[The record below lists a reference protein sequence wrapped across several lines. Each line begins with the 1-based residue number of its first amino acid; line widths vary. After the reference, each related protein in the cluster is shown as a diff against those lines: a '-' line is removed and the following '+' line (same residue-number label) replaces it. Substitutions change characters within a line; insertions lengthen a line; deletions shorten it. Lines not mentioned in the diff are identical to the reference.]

1 MGLDVN
7 ETAWCILETLLENTS
22 LNANQIQAKA
32 KKINRVT
39 MYKAFPLLEK
49 DGYIQ
54 RDKNKMYSLN
64 TVKFLEAKQALKS
77 YEQYANISQ
86 NASKIYKNLEKL
98 LENHKM
104 VLSDTKSDVKIAQ
117 KILRSRD
124 FVNLINTTVRIFQLG
139 AGLEFLIN
147 TGLFP
152 KTVEQ
157 RAIRLRRKNENVL
170 SKYLQTLLKVEPVLW
185 REIIMLIQT
194 KLTSKID
201 YS

>member
-1 MGLDVN
+1 
-7 ETAWCILETLLENTS
+7 
-22 LNANQIQAKA
+22 
-32 KKINRVT
+32 
-39 MYKAFPLLEK
+39 
-49 DGYIQ
+49 
-54 RDKNKMYSLN
+54 
-64 TVKFLEAKQALKS
+64 
-77 YEQYANISQ
+77 
-86 NASKIYKNLEKL
+86 
-98 LENHKM
+98 M

-194 KLTSKID
+194 TLTSKID

>member
-139 AGLEFLIN
+139 TGLEFLIN